1 MSEQPES
8 GKAAESAHSA
18 ARRAPTS
25 GDVLDNIY
33 RLDAPLGK
41 GGVGVVFKAW
51 HLHLQRTCA
60 IKFLHPQL
68 VSNPEL
74 RTRFRR
80 EAQSAFQLGH
90 PHIVAITDFRDD
102 PSNWPYLVMELV
114 QGESLRDRL
123 ERGPLEPQMAV
134 RLMAELA
141 DALVAAHRRG
151 VIHRDLKPEN
161 LLLSSVENVAP
172 GEPDLYLKVLDFGLS
187 KMLDGVEIT
196 GTGRLVGSPSYMAP
210 EQARGDSHIVD
221 ARSDIWSVGV
231 LLYECLTAEKLFSTD
246 DFETKRQMIMGA
258 KLPPLHF
265 TEKGLPPLIEKIIT
279 RCCQRLPEHRYQSAS
294 ALLSALHAVYP
305 KPAPRLDTLPPGARV
320 MGGVL
325 VLPAGSPETHEAAER
340 PNPSPPATSTTP
352 SVPSDTN
359 RSKSSGPE
367 VVVIP
372 AIVKSMLPDTSAAS
386 IIKNGELLP
395 ERPTGESRRRTG
407 AGIAIALAAVAVA
420 FTGFAGFT
428 LWQSQQKRPGTT
440 ASAGLSLG
448 SATMPTHGPAVVTP
462 STTER
467 EPIREAT
474 TDLKAASAVTPP
486 QEKSATAP
494 DGGAKPETGAPTDA
508 APDAATESAAAEPLP
523 RPHSPSTLPLRGPRA
538 KSIGEMPT
546 HPLRFGPP
554 RWYRTV
560 EALQLPP
567 PADLPFPVPTAA
579 PAASTP
585 AAPPTATT
593 APEVPATPAATPP
606 AAPKAT
612 APPATKATTTPAA
625 TTNPARKADSRAT
638 SEPVTTQE
646 AASAASAV
654 FRKATGAIGR
664 CFPVD
669 VALPT
674 KIGVDVTIAANGRV
688 SEISVDGVD
697 AQAACVKGAI
707 KALRFGAISDADN
720 YIVQFDYVNLHR

>member
-1 MSEQPES
+1 
-8 GKAAESAHSA
+8 
-18 ARRAPTS
+18 
-25 GDVLDNIY
+25 VLDNIY

-134 RLMAELA
+134 RMMAELA

-161 LLLSSVENVAP
+161 LLLSTVENVAP
-172 GEPDLYLKVLDFGLS
+172 VEPDLYLKVLVFGLS
-187 KMLDGVEIT
+187 KLLDGVEIT

-325 VLPAGSPETHEAAER
+325 VLPAGSPDTHETAAR
-340 PNPSPPATSTTP
+340 AHPSPATTSATP
-352 SVPSDTN
+352 SVHSDTN

-428 LWQSQQKRPGTT
+428 LWQSQQKLPGTT
-440 ASAGLSLG
+440 SSAGLSLG
-448 SATMPTHGPAVVTP
+448 SATLPTVVTPDGKNPGLSGDHKSVAPQVTP
-462 STTER
+462 STTEK
-467 EPIREAT
+467 EPTRDAT
-474 TDLKAASAVTPP
+474 TDLQAASAVTQP
-486 QEKSATAP
+486 QEKSPTAP
-494 DGGAKPETGAPTDA
+494 DGEAKPETGAPTDA
-508 APDAATESAAAEPLP
+508 AFDAATETTAAAAEPLP

-554 RWYRTV
+554 KWYRTA

-585 AAPPTATT
+585 AAPPTATP
-593 APEVPATPAATPP
+593 APEVPATPAATTPAATTPP

-612 APPATKATTTPAA
+612 TAPAATKATTTPAA
-625 TTNPARKADSRAT
+625 TTTSPARKADARAT

-646 AASAASAV
+646 AAGAASAV

-664 CFPVD
+664 CFPAD

-674 KIGVDVTIAANGRV
+674 KIGVDVTIAANGKV
-688 SEISVDGVD
+688 SEISVEGAD
-697 AQAACVKGAI
+697 AQAACVKAAV